1 MGVNVN
7 QTLKDFPVEL
17 RATAG
22 SLRMATGR
30 QIQRGH
36 LAVALLRKLET
47 DYEALT
53 RAA

>member
-7 QTLKDFPVEL
+7 QTLEDFPAEL
-17 RATAG
+17 RANAG

-36 LAVALLRKLET
+36 LAVALLRKLDT
-47 DYEALT
+47 DYRAFT
-53 RAA
+53 RA